1 MYASV
6 STGQVQPGKMDEFLS
21 IYRESVKP
29 LIEGFPGVKNLYVL
43 TNAEKDKGMTIALY
57 ETEADAERT
66 QTSGD
71 FQKAMGMLSSTLV
84 LESVVREGY
93 EVSIQI

>member
-6 STGQVQPGKMDEFLS
+6 SSGQVQPGKLDKYLS

-29 LIEGFPGVKNLYVL
+29 VIEGFPGIKNLYVL
-43 TNAEKDKGMTIALY
+43 TDAEKGKGMVIVIY
-57 ETEADAERT
+57 ETVADAERT
-66 QTSGD
+66 QASGD
-71 FQKAMGMLSSTLV
+71 YQKVIGMLSSTLV

>member
-6 STGQVQPGKMDEFLS
+6 TSGQVQPGKFEEYLS

-29 LIEGFPGVKNLYVL
+29 VIDGFSGINNLYVL
-43 TNAEKDKGMTIALY
+43 TDAEKGKGMVIVIY

-71 FQKAMGMLSSTLV
+71 YQKVIGMLSSTLV

-93 EVSIQI
+93 EVSIQT

>member
-6 STGQVQPGKMDEFLS
+6 SSGQVQPGKLDEYLS

-29 LIEGFPGVKNLYVL
+29 VIEGFPGIKNLYVL
-43 TNAEKDKGMTIALY
+43 TDAEKGKGMVIVIY
-57 ETEADAERT
+57 ETVADAERT

-71 FQKAMGMLSSTLV
+71 YQKVIGMLSSTLV

-93 EVSIQI
+93 EVSIPI

>member
-6 STGQVQPGKMDEFLS
+6 TSGTIQPGKLDEFLTV
-21 IYRESVKP
+21 YRESAIAFIKEFSG
-29 LIEGFPGVKNLYVL
+29 IKHFFVL
-43 TNAEKDKGMTIALY
+43 TDAETNKGMSIAIY

-71 FQKAMGMLSSTLV
+71 FQKAVGLLASTLV
-84 LESVVREGY
+84 AESITREGY
-93 EVSIQI
+93 EVSIQF